1 MCFQARILIFDIETN
16 EQQNSSLKDNYFFM
30 SSIKVTSGMNL
41 RVEEDTNKKE
51 ATITVMKYENF
62 IPNNR
67 ESFSL
72 YRYTKTWIQ

>member
-1 MCFQARILIFDIETN
+1 
-16 EQQNSSLKDNYFFM
+16 M

-62 IPNNR
+62 NFPGCVRI
-67 ESFSL
+67 
-72 YRYTKTWIQ
+72 